1 MFYHAPPLWRRD
13 LISQRPLSFFTHVK
27 HLAAIIVALGF
38 PFWLWSSVLTYHAPR
53 PSYPYYDTQK
63 PVPLGASPCHLKAIT
78 EEEDNTDDIADQP
91 IAKSS
96 QNPRVHRA
104 SATDHCDLRIQHP
117 EWIESNGE
125 APMCDF
131 YEARLMELLDI
142 LAGKRPNERQ
152 QEQSNKDICHA
163 LKSPACS
170 CMSITLPAVL

>member
-1 MFYHAPPLWRRD
+1 
-13 LISQRPLSFFTHVK
+13 
-27 HLAAIIVALGF
+27 
-38 PFWLWSSVLTYHAPR
+38 
-53 PSYPYYDTQK
+53 
-63 PVPLGASPCHLKAIT
+63 LKAIT

-170 CMSITLPAVL
+170 CVSITLPAVL